1 MEDEK
6 ILEHHQTL
14 LKFHRILYGILAAF
28 VFILYCL
35 NLASSSHEFLWV
47 ILGTVIICILETIL
61 SRFDFLNRIFV
72 LRLFTF
78 VQYMFYLIMMYFV
91 HDVDTTLTL
100 GLGAMVITFM
110 FEFSYYNDITDDLMK
125 FKCLFT
131 LIFPAILC
139 IALHFSVR
147 GIEFSSFLLLV
158 AYGMFCIVDIL
169 VVHLFYL
176 NEHSLM
182 KQIDLLLSEMD
193 TMEDHNAE
201 LRNFKN
207 RIEKV
212 NDELN
217 LQRIQLGQMNKEIQ
231 QSNAELTVQADIL
244 KFVNR
249 SFSMDMTKIM
259 EYIIDVIIRVRHVEF
274 CGIYIDKGV
283 YYNKKPVAVC
293 KCVSDPDMVNTSE
306 LNFLFRQASDQEEE
320 RLVIN
325 AFPPEE
331 YPQISKTKVAAMLVL
346 PLVLEDKKYGILV
359 SGSKK
364 PRVFDSY
371 IAFYDVIVSQFD
383 LAIHN
388 IKMYAQMQHIAQTDG
403 LTGINNRTHFNK
415 LFAEQMEQTVKMKE
429 PLTVALFDIDKFKR
443 INDTYGHLA
452 GDEVIKEIAHIAA
465 KHIEEPESGFICR
478 YGGEEFVIALPNM
491 DIQQALPII
500 EELHRDIAST
510 TVEAYGHIITMNVSI
525 GVSSYPEICDDVN
538 ALIKRAD
545 WSMYYA
551 KEHGRGQIKV
561 DGPDITEA

>member
-6 ILEHHQTL
+6 IMEHHQNL
-14 LKFHRILYGILAAF
+14 LKFHRILYGILAVF

-35 NLASSSHEFLWV
+35 NLSSSSLIFLWV
-47 ILGTVIICILETIL
+47 ILGTALICVLETIL
-61 SRFDFLNRIFV
+61 SRFDFGN
-72 LRLFTF
+72 RLFILRVAAF
-78 VQYMFYLIMMYFV
+78 VQYIFYLFMMYLA
-91 HDVDTTLTL
+91 HDVDTSLTL
-100 GLGAMVITFM
+100 GLGAMVLTFM
-110 FEFSYYNDITDDLMK
+110 FEFSYYNDITDDLKK
-125 FKCLFT
+125 FKCLIA
-131 LIFPAILC
+131 LILPAILC
-139 IALHFSVR
+139 IALHFSIR
-147 GIEFSSFLLLV
+147 GIEFSDFLLLI
-158 AYGMFCIVDIL
+158 AYGMLCVVDIL

-182 KQIDLLLSEMD
+182 KQLDLLLSELD
-193 TMEDHNAE
+193 TMEDNNAE
-201 LRNFKN
+201 LRDFKN

-217 LQRIQLGQMNKEIQ
+217 LQRIQLGQMNKEIK
-231 QSNAELTVQADIL
+231 QSNTELTAQADIL

-249 SFSMDMTKIM
+249 SFSMDMTEIM
-259 EYIIDVIIRVRHVEF
+259 EYIIDVIIRVRRVEF

-283 YYNKKPVAVC
+283 YYNKRPIAVC
-293 KCVSDPDMVNTSE
+293 KCVSDPGMVNTSE
-306 LNFLFRQASDQEEE
+306 LNFLFRQASDREED
-320 RLVIN
+320 RIVIH

-331 YPQISKTKVAAMLVL
+331 YPQLSKTKVVSMLVL

-359 SGSKK
+359 SGSRKS
-364 PRVFDSY
+364 RVFDSY
-371 IAFYDVIVSQFD
+371 IAFYDVIVPQFD

-415 LFAEQMEQTVKMKE
+415 LFAEQMEQTVKRKE
-429 PLTVALFDIDKFKR
+429 PLTAALFDIDKFKR

-465 KHIEEPESGFICR
+465 RHIEEPELGFICR
-478 YGGEEFVIALPNM
+478 YGGEEFVIVLPNM
-491 DIQQALPII
+491 DIRQALPII
-500 EELHRDIAST
+500 EALHRDIANT
-510 TVEAYGHIITMNVSI
+510 TVEAYGHVITMNVSI

-561 DGPDITEA
+561 DGPDITEG

>member
-6 ILEHHQTL
+6 ILEHHQNL
-14 LKFHRILYGILAAF
+14 LKFHRILYGILAALI
-28 VFILYCL
+28 FILYCL
-35 NLASSSHEFLWV
+35 NLASPSMDFLWV
-47 ILGTVIICILETIL
+47 ILGTVILCVLETIL
-61 SRFDFLNRIFV
+61 SKLDFGNRFFV
-72 LRLFTF
+72 LKLFTF
-78 VQYMFYLIMMYFV
+78 VQYMFYLVMMYFAL
-91 HDVDTTLTL
+91 DVNTSLTL
-100 GLGAMVITFM
+100 GLGAMVLTFM
-110 FEFSYYNDITDDLMK
+110 FEFSYYNDITDDLKK
-125 FKCLFT
+125 FKCLFI
-131 LIFPAILC
+131 LMFPAILC
-139 IALHFSVR
+139 IALHFSIH
-147 GIEFSSFLLLV
+147 GIEFSSFLLLI
-158 AYGMFCIVDIL
+158 AYGMLCVVDIL
-169 VVHLFYL
+169 VVQLFYL

-182 KQIDLLLSEMD
+182 KQYDLLLSEMD

-231 QSNAELTVQADIL
+231 QTNAELTAQADIL

-249 SFSMDMTKIM
+249 SFSMDMTAIM

-283 YYNKKPVAVC
+283 YHNKKPVAVC
-293 KCVSDPDMVNTSE
+293 KCVSNPDMVNTSE
-306 LNFLFRQASDQEEE
+306 LSFLFRNTPEREED

-325 AFPPEE
+325 EFPPEE

-359 SGSKK
+359 SGSRI
-364 PRVFDSY
+364 PRVFDNY
-371 IAFYDVIVSQFD
+371 IAFYDVIVPQFD

-388 IKMYAQMQHIAQTDG
+388 IKMYAQMRHIAQTDG

-415 LFAEQMEQTVKMKE
+415 LFADQMEQTVKKKE

-452 GDEVIKEIAHIAA
+452 GDEVIKEIAHITAR
-465 KHIEEPESGFICR
+465 HIEDPDLGFICR

-500 EELHRDIAST
+500 EELHQNIANT
-510 TVEAYGHIITMNVSI
+510 TIEAYGHIITMNVSI
-525 GVSSYPEICDDVN
+525 GISSYPEICDDVN

-561 DGPDITEA
+561 DGPDITES